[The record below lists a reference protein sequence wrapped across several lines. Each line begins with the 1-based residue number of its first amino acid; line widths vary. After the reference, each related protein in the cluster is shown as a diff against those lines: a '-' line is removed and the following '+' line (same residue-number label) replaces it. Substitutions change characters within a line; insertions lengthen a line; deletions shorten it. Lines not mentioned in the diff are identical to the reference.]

1 MVRKLLLSV
10 LCLTGLSL
18 PAAAEILPNSGGYY
32 QAACRSLAANTG
44 PTPSELVLPSLDCA
58 IEIEDIASMGRLLT
72 SDKRICKP
80 VDVSVAQ
87 TATVVSAFLDAHPD
101 RLKEPFV
108 VLATTALQEKWPCS

>member
-1 MVRKLLLSV
+1 MVRKFLLSA
-10 LCLTGLSL
+10 LCLTGLCL
-18 PAAAEILPNSGGYY
+18 PVAAETLPNSGDYY
-32 QAACRSLAANTG
+32 RAACRSLAANTG
-44 PTPSELVLPSLDCA
+44 PTPSELVLPSLGCA
-58 IEIEDIASMGRLLT
+58 IEIEDLASMGRLLT
-72 SDKRICKP
+72 SNSRICKP

>member
-1 MVRKLLLSV
+1 MARKFLLSV
-10 LCLTGLSL
+10 LCLTGFCL
-18 PAAAEILPNSGGYY
+18 PAAAQTLPNSGDYY
-32 QAACRSLAANTG
+32 RAACRNLATNTG

-58 IEIEDIASMGRLLT
+58 VEIEDLAAMGRLLT

-87 TATVVSAFLDAHPD
+87 TATVVSDFLDAHPD